1 MLIIATDKRSL
12 QGVKLLLYGMMKN
25 SEVSLGQ
32 TEKRSLWPLLL
43 ISAGVIVLIGAVAG
57 IFLFSG
63 SDQPDLVNNS
73 GQDIPFPQIE
83 RVDVASAK
91 SALDSGQ
98 AVVVDVRDKVY
109 YDDGHITG
117 SISIPLSDL
126 ESRLGELNQSDW
138 IILYCT

>member
-1 MLIIATDKRSL
+1 M
-12 QGVKLLLYGMMKN
+12 
-25 SEVSLGQ
+25 GQ
-32 TEKRSLWPLLL
+32 TEKRPLWPLLL

-57 IFLFSG
+57 VFLFSR
-63 SDQPDLVNNS
+63 SDQPDQVNNS
-73 GQDIPFPQIE
+73 GPDIPFPQIE

>member
-1 MLIIATDKRSL
+1 M
-12 QGVKLLLYGMMKN
+12 
-25 SEVSLGQ
+25 GQ
-32 TEKRSLWPLLL
+32 TEKRPLWPLLL

-73 GQDIPFPQIE
+73 GPEIPFPQIE

-117 SISIPLSDL
+117 SISIPLSEI